1 LTFLKLKGKLKQ
13 MSSSTTDQIRD
24 VVYDIVSRHLHLKKG
39 ALKPDMDASE
49 DADIF
54 LRIVTDIE
62 QDLNIG
68 ALEGNWVFEE
78 PTVEGLVEYFREILD
93 ERM

>member
-1 LTFLKLKGKLKQ
+1 
-13 MSSSTTDQIRD
+13 
-24 VVYDIVSRHLHLKKG
+24 
-39 ALKPDMDASE
+39 MDASE

>member
-1 LTFLKLKGKLKQ
+1 

-54 LRIVTDIE
+54 LRIVRVQYKKVT
-62 QDLNIG
+62 QSKLPMAN
-68 ALEGNWVFEE
+68 
-78 PTVEGLVEYFREILD
+78 PR
-93 ERM
+93 